1 MLKIAPVFLLRKTN
15 IKYVSRTNKVL
26 WTFYRMTLSKLPGL
40 VGSTLS
46 VFLDLASSLRHVK
59 TLRVILDCLWS
70 DVGPLVDI
78 IWHLFQCVR
87 IVCRSSSWK
96 LGNTWSRFLDAWK
109 DAGIFRLDSVGLSSS
124 CFSTALFR
132 TQMRIT
138 WGLYV
143 FIYCCLSWT
152 RLLYDVSWFLYGLC
166 MILYYLYTTFI
177 WCLHECC
184 ILCM

>member
-78 IWHLFQCVR
+78 IWHLLQCVR

-132 TQMRIT
+132 TSSGARKCVLHEVYM
-138 WGLYV
+138 
-143 FIYCCLSWT
+143 
-152 RLLYDVSWFLYGLC
+152 FLYIVVWVEHDC
-166 MILYYLYTTFI
+166 YMMFHDFYMDYV
-177 WCLHECC
+177 W
-184 ILCM
+184 